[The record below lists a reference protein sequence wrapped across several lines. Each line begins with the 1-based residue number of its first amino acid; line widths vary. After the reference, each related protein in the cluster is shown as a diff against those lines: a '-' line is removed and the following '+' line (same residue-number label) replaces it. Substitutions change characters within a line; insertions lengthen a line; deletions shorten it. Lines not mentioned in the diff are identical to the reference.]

1 MSPRKTYIL
10 KLYVAGNTPNSMRAL
25 KTLRN
30 ILEEEFRGVYALK
43 VIDVLKNPQ
52 LAEEDKILATPT
64 LAKILP
70 PPVRR
75 IIGDLSDRERVL
87 IGLDLLY
94 DELSDETSTDN
105 DDEIITNDSYY
116 DSAGD
121 SGDDLVDDSSGDLV
135 DELAE
140 DLADDSGHDSVDKL
154 AGDSAVDSVNYVAS
168 NSVDDML
175 NNAVNNFADSKGD
188 DNVDNKVDNK
198 AGSKAGS
205 KAGGKPGNKAD
216 SKADNKTGGKANN
229 KAGNKLD
236 N

>member
-1 MSPRKTYIL
+1 MTPRKTYIL

-30 ILEEEFRGVYALK
+30 ILETEFRGVYALK

-94 DELSDETSTDN
+94 EELTEEALADEAFSQE
-105 DDEIITNDSYY
+105 
-116 DSAGD
+116 AF
-121 SGDDLVDDSSGDLV
+121 GDDRLGD
-135 DELAE
+135 AP
-140 DLADDSGHDSVDKL
+140 
-154 AGDSAVDSVNYVAS
+154 SAAPTDPLPSQGP
-168 NSVDDML
+168 L
-175 NNAVNNFADSKGD
+175 
-188 DNVDNKVDNK
+188 
-198 AGSKAGS
+198 
-205 KAGGKPGNKAD
+205 
-216 SKADNKTGGKANN
+216 T
-229 KAGNKLD
+229 
-236 N
+236 

>member
-1 MSPRKTYIL
+1 MPARNTYIL

-30 ILEEEFRGVYALK
+30 ILETEFRGVYALK

-94 DELSDETSTDN
+94 EE
-105 DDEIITNDSYY
+105 
-116 DSAGD
+116 
-121 SGDDLVDDSSGDLV
+121 LV
-135 DELAE
+135 DENF
-140 DLADDSGHDSVDKL
+140 DLEEVPSESTLDPVRDQSPTDRH
-154 AGDSAVDSVNYVAS
+154 GDPMETS
-168 NSVDDML
+168 
-175 NNAVNNFADSKGD
+175 
-188 DNVDNKVDNK
+188 
-198 AGSKAGS
+198 
-205 KAGGKPGNKAD
+205 
-216 SKADNKTGGKANN
+216 
-229 KAGNKLD
+229 
-236 N
+236 

>member
-30 ILEEEFRGVYALK
+30 ILETEFRGVYALK

-64 LAKILP
+64 LSKILP

-94 DELSDETSTDN
+94 DELADNAFSSGYLDAVDEDNDTSTP
-105 DDEIITNDSYY
+105 DSTS
-116 DSAGD
+116 DS
-121 SGDDLVDDSSGDLV
+121 
-135 DELAE
+135 
-140 DLADDSGHDSVDKL
+140 
-154 AGDSAVDSVNYVAS
+154 
-168 NSVDDML
+168 
-175 NNAVNNFADSKGD
+175 
-188 DNVDNKVDNK
+188 
-198 AGSKAGS
+198 
-205 KAGGKPGNKAD
+205 
-216 SKADNKTGGKANN
+216 
-229 KAGNKLD
+229 
-236 N
+236 

>member
-1 MSPRKTYIL
+1 MPARKTYIL

-30 ILEEEFRGVYALK
+30 ILETEFRGVYALK

-94 DELSDETSTDN
+94 EE
-105 DDEIITNDSYY
+105 
-116 DSAGD
+116 
-121 SGDDLVDDSSGDLV
+121 LV
-135 DELAE
+135 DEGFNLEAAQT
-140 DLADDSGHDSVDKL
+140 D
-154 AGDSAVDSVNYVAS
+154 AVPDPPEEQA
-168 NSVDDML
+168 
-175 NNAVNNFADSKGD
+175 
-188 DNVDNKVDNK
+188 
-198 AGSKAGS
+198 
-205 KAGGKPGNKAD
+205 P
-216 SKADNKTGGKANN
+216 
-229 KAGNKLD
+229 LD
-236 N
+236 PEGEPMTPS

>member
-30 ILEEEFRGVYALK
+30 ILETEFRGVYALK

-64 LAKILP
+64 LSKILP

-94 DELSDETSTDN
+94 DELADNAFSSVYMDAVDEQNDTSTP
-105 DDEIITNDSYY
+105 DSPT
-116 DSAGD
+116 DS
-121 SGDDLVDDSSGDLV
+121 
-135 DELAE
+135 
-140 DLADDSGHDSVDKL
+140 
-154 AGDSAVDSVNYVAS
+154 
-168 NSVDDML
+168 
-175 NNAVNNFADSKGD
+175 
-188 DNVDNKVDNK
+188 
-198 AGSKAGS
+198 
-205 KAGGKPGNKAD
+205 
-216 SKADNKTGGKANN
+216 
-229 KAGNKLD
+229 
-236 N
+236 

>member
-1 MSPRKTYIL
+1 MIPRKTYIL

-30 ILEEEFRGVYALK
+30 ILETEFLGVYALK

-94 DELSDETSTDN
+94 EELSEENFDLDAEAPAASGAP
-105 DDEIITNDSYY
+105 
-116 DSAGD
+116 SAASPPSAPGP
-121 SGDDLVDDSSGDLV
+121 
-135 DELAE
+135 AE
-140 DLADDSGHDSVDKL
+140 PDPDQ
-154 AGDSAVDSVNYVAS
+154 
-168 NSVDDML
+168 
-175 NNAVNNFADSKGD
+175 F
-188 DNVDNKVDNK
+188 
-198 AGSKAGS
+198 
-205 KAGGKPGNKAD
+205 
-216 SKADNKTGGKANN
+216 
-229 KAGNKLD
+229 
-236 N
+236 